1 MVFPVS
7 RWISRV
13 LRYSGISRFASP
25 LSTGLSPSLVGFP
38 TPFLFSS
45 APLPETLQPHPR
57 GWFGLFRVRSPLL
70 TESSLFLG
78 LLRCFSSPGSPNDAM
93 NLRHR
98 PWACP
103 HVGFPI
109 RISLAHADAHS
120 SPELFAVYRVLLRHE
135 MPRHP
140 PYALVALPCVRG
152 EIVSLSARYFLFAGL
167 LLCGW

>member
-45 APLPETLQPHPR
+45 ASLPETLQPHPR

-78 LLRCFSSPGSPNDAM
+78 LLRCFSSPGSLS
-93 NLRHR
+93 LRSHETLL
-98 PWACP
+98 PW
-103 HVGFPI
+103 GFPI
-109 RISLAHADAHS
+109 RTFPALAPAHGL
-120 SPELFAVYRVLLRHE
+120 PELFAVYHVLHRHLT
-135 MPRHP
+135 PRHP
-140 PYALVALPCVRG
+140 PYALIRFFHVIR
-152 EIVSLSARYFLFAGL
+152 RN
-167 LLCGW
+167 